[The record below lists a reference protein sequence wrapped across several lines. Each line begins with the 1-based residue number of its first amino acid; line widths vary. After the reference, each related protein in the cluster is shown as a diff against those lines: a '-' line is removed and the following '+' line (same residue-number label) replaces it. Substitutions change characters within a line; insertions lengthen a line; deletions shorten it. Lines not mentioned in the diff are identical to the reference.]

1 LLLPDK
7 TRADVTER
15 PKLSR
20 APSSLPWNIA
30 ASRAVPTNN
39 MAAPASA
46 YKDRQFLAVIGDE
59 VPLTLPN
66 NRGFVAN
73 AWQDTVTGMLL
84 AGVGV
89 SL

>member
-1 LLLPDK
+1 
-7 TRADVTER
+7 
-15 PKLSR
+15 
-20 APSSLPWNIA
+20 
-30 ASRAVPTNN
+30 

-59 VPLTLPN
+59 VPPVLSAFIGSVT
-66 NRGFVAN
+66 N

-89 SL
+89 SVYARVLNSGRKRD